1 MKQKGSV
8 DFLLRQ
14 QKVEKMDFYALA
26 KFWGVE
32 EPQDKEAG
40 WCSETSRIT
49 EKEKIQM
56 WYEPEMGAESLTHWI
71 IHLKNIKW
79 AFTIF

>member
-32 EPQDKEAG
+32 ESQDKEAG
-40 WCSETSRIT
+40 WRSETTNNRKGENTDVIWAWNGGW
-49 EKEKIQM
+49 ELN
-56 WYEPEMGAESLTHWI
+56 SLNYSFKKH
-71 IHLKNIKW
+71 
-79 AFTIF
+79 